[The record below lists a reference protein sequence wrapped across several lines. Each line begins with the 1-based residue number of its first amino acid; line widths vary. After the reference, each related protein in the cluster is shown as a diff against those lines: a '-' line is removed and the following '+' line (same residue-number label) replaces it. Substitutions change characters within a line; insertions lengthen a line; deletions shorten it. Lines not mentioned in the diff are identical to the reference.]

1 MDIRANQTEA
11 DAGHGIS
18 FREAF
23 RVWLRVACL
32 SFGGPAGQIAVMHRI
47 LVEEKNWISE
57 GRFLHALNYCMLL
70 PGPEAQQLATYVGW
84 LMHRTKGGL
93 MAGGLFILPGIFAI
107 MGLSYIYAAYGNV
120 SFVEALF
127 FGLKAAVLAIV
138 IEAVF
143 RVGKRALKNRIMIA
157 LAAIAFVAIFFFAV
171 PFPIIIIAA
180 GVIGYAGARSGRPEF
195 APAGHGHGGAGAVID
210 TMLGE
215 AVPEHVRPNT
225 ARAIR
230 TAALWLSLWLVPVI
244 VLLLILGQASV
255 FSQIALFFTKMALV
269 TFGGAY
275 AVLAYVAQQAVEHYH
290 WLKPHEMLDGLGM
303 AETTPGPLIMVLQFV
318 GFMAAYRDAS
328 GLSPMLAATLGG
340 LLATWVTFTPCFLWI
355 FVGGPYIERLR
366 GNTGLAG
373 ALSAIT
379 AAVVGVI
386 LNLSIWFALHTLF
399 RETVPVHAFPLDFD
413 RPVLTSV
420 DIPALV
426 LSIAA
431 ATAIFRFKLGMLTV
445 LAGSCAAGVALRMVG
460 VI

>member
-1 MDIRANQTEA
+1 MDTRADQTGA
-11 DAGHGIS
+11 DAAHGIS
-18 FREAF
+18 FSEAF
-23 RVWLRVACL
+23 RVWLRVASL

-84 LMHRTKGGL
+84 LMHRTAGGL
-93 MAGGLFILPGIFAI
+93 MAGGLFILPGVIAI

-138 IEAVF
+138 VEAVV
-143 RVGKRALKNRIMIA
+143 RIGKRALKNRIMIA
-157 LAAIAFVAIFFFAV
+157 LAASAFVTIFFFAV

-180 GVIGYAGARSGRPEF
+180 GVIGYAGARAGRPEF
-195 APAGHGHGGAGAVID
+195 APAGNGHGGSSAAID
-210 TMLGE
+210 SMLGE

-225 ARAIR
+225 ARTIR
-230 TAALWLSLWLVPVI
+230 TAALWLALWLVPVI
-244 VLLLILGQASV
+244 ALLLVLGQASV
-255 FSQIALFFTKMALV
+255 FSQIALFFSKMALV

-290 WLKPHEMLDGLGM
+290 WLKPREMLDGLGM

-318 GFMAAYRDAS
+318 GFMAAYRDPS

-355 FVGGPYIERLR
+355 FVGAPYIERLR

-373 ALSAIT
+373 ALGAIT

-399 RETVPVHAFPLDFD
+399 RETVPVHLFPLDFD

-420 DIPALV
+420 DVPALV

-445 LAGSCAAGVALRMVG
+445 LAGSCAAGVALRMMG

>member
-1 MDIRANQTEA
+1 MDTRANQTGA

-18 FREAF
+18 FGEAF
-23 RVWLRVACL
+23 RVWLRVASL

-84 LMHRTKGGL
+84 LMHRTAGGL
-93 MAGGLFILPGIFAI
+93 MAGGLFILPGIIAI

-138 IEAVF
+138 VEAVV

-157 LAAIAFVAIFFFAV
+157 LAAAAFVAIFFFAV

-180 GVIGYAGARSGRPEF
+180 GVIGYAGARAGRPEF
-195 APAGHGHGGAGAVID
+195 APASHGHGGSSAAID
-210 TMLGE
+210 SMLGE
-215 AVPEHVRPNT
+215 AVPEHVRPDA
-225 ARAIR
+225 ARTIR
-230 TAALWLSLWLVPVI
+230 VGALWLALWLIPVI
-244 VLLLILGQASV
+244 VLLLALGQGNV
-255 FSQIALFFTKMALV
+255 FSQIALFFSKMSLV

-290 WLKPHEMLDGLGM
+290 WLKPQEMLDGLGM

-318 GFMAAYRDAS
+318 GFMAAYRDPS

-355 FVGGPYIERLR
+355 FVGAPYIERLR

-399 RETVPVHAFPLDFD
+399 RETVSVHAFPLDFD

-445 LAGSCAAGVALRMVG
+445 LAGSCAAGVALRLVG

>member
-1 MDIRANQTEA
+1 MDARNLQAGA

-18 FREAF
+18 FAEAF

-84 LMHRTKGGL
+84 LMHRTAGGL
-93 MAGGLFILPGIFAI
+93 MAGGLFILPGIIAI
-107 MGLSYIYAAYGNV
+107 MGLSYIYAAFGNV

-138 IEAVF
+138 IEAVV
-143 RVGKRALKNRIMIA
+143 RIGKRALKNRIMIA

-180 GVIGYAGARSGRPEF
+180 GVIGYVGARAGRPEF
-195 APAGHGHGGAGAVID
+195 APAGHGHGGGTAVID
-210 TMLGE
+210 SMLGE

-230 TAALWLSLWLVPVI
+230 VGALWLALWLVPV
-244 VLLLILGQASV
+244 VALLWILGQASV
-255 FSQIALFFTKMALV
+255 FSQIALFFSKMALV

-318 GFMAAYRDAS
+318 GFMAAYRDPG

-355 FVGGPYIERLR
+355 FVGAPYIERLR
-366 GNTGLAG
+366 GNPGLAG
-373 ALSAIT
+373 ALGAIT

-399 RETVPVHAFPLDFD
+399 RETVPVHAFPFAFD
-413 RPVLTSV
+413 RPVPTSV
-420 DIPALV
+420 DVPALV

-445 LAGSCAAGVALRMVG
+445 LAGSCAAGVALRLVG

>member
-1 MDIRANQTEA
+1 MDARNLQAGA

-18 FREAF
+18 FAEAF

-84 LMHRTKGGL
+84 LMHRTAGGL
-93 MAGGLFILPGIFAI
+93 MAGGLFILPGIIAI
-107 MGLSYIYAAYGNV
+107 MGLSYIYAAFGNV

-138 IEAVF
+138 IEAVV
-143 RVGKRALKNRIMIA
+143 RIGKRALKNRIMIA

-180 GVIGYAGARSGRPEF
+180 GVIGYVGARAGRPEF
-195 APAGHGHGGAGAVID
+195 APAGHGHGGSTAAID
-210 TMLGE
+210 SMLGE

-230 TAALWLSLWLVPVI
+230 VGALWLALWLVPV
-244 VLLLILGQASV
+244 VALLLILGQASV
-255 FSQIALFFTKMALV
+255 FSQIALFFSKMALV

-318 GFMAAYRDAS
+318 GFMAAYRDPG

-355 FVGGPYIERLR
+355 FVGAPYIERLR
-366 GNTGLAG
+366 GNPGLAG
-373 ALSAIT
+373 ALGAIT

-399 RETVPVHAFPLDFD
+399 RETVPVHAFPFAFD
-413 RPVLTSV
+413 RPVPTSI

-445 LAGSCAAGVALRMVG
+445 LAGSCAAGVALRLVG